1 MLVLERE
8 VDDVERRE
16 AAVLAE
22 DVLRAAVVPLGVE
35 AEALRVVVEREAGQR
50 ARGLADVLLRVA
62 VVRAEREQLEELAR
76 EVLVRRLV
84 ARAGEVEPDL
94 HRAVAH
100 HRARERAEVAERV
113 AAQRALLAHHQLD
126 VADLVVRG
134 RPVVVPVERH
144 ALDQRMPAAHHAVEP
159 PEHVVP
165 VLVDRVERPPVDARL
180 RALERRTARVQE
192 LVHQLG
198 VRALA
203 AQIARARA
211 EARPPP
217 QPFDHRRFSSRACH
231 HASFLART
239 TSTERIPRASWS
251 AIVHTST

>member
-8 VDDVERRE
+8 VDDVERAE

-22 DVLRAAVVPLGVE
+22 DVLGAAVVQLRVE
-35 AEALRVVVEREAGQR
+35 AEALAGVVEREAGQR
-50 ARGLADVLLRVA
+50 PRRFADVLLRVA
-62 VVRAEREQLEELAR
+62 VVRAEREELEELAR

-84 ARAGEVEPDL
+84 AGAREVEPDL

-100 HRARERAEVAERV
+100 EGARERAEVAERV

-126 VADLVVRG
+126 VADLVVRR

-144 ALDQRMPAAHHAVEP
+144 ALDQRMPPAHHAVEP
-159 PEHVVP
+159 PQDVVA
-165 VLVDRVERPPVDARL
+165 VLVDGVDRPAVDARL
-180 RALERRTARVQE
+180 GALERRTARMQE
-192 LVHQLG
+192 LVHELG

-217 QPFDHRRFSSRACH
+217 QPFDHGRLSSRACH
-231 HASFLART
+231 HAPFLACT
-239 TSTERIPRASWS
+239 TSTARIPRAS
-251 AIVHTST
+251 